1 MKKENKKGAIENK
14 RLKEIY
20 LGDEK
25 FYSYIVGKLEV
36 NVPNSRINS
45 FNICGYEEIKELF
58 GTDVTE
64 NGLFYFQEMTI
75 EVCKKDLTPRELEI
89 LGVMSVSD
97 IRLVWEDVKEPKKF
111 IEHCCKKDIKVGNNN
126 VTITLKAPSAEDDYE
141 YECEDDTCDICNV
154 CMINK
159 IASTPTDDLDTEE
172 VYFMLDMLVEIL
184 IRYNLLTKEH
194 REIDE
199 GEINVNGCTH
209 SELVQMTENII
220 TKITNIMFDYAILD

>member
-1 MKKENKKGAIENK
+1 MKKVNKKSESVNK
-14 RLKEIY
+14 KLKGIY
-20 LGDEK
+20 LGDQN
-25 FYSYIVGKLEV
+25 FYSFIIGQLEIEIPV
-36 NVPNSRINS
+36 DKIESFDVCDKSEESFIINDDEYGDFDFS
-45 FNICGYEEIKELF
+45 EMVIKI
-58 GTDVTE
+58 D
-64 NGLFYFQEMTI
+64 
-75 EVCKKDLTPRELEI
+75 KDNLTPRELEI
-89 LGVMSVSD
+89 LETMSVSD
-97 IRLVWEDVKEPKKF
+97 IGLKWEDK
-111 IEHCCKKDIKVGNNN
+111 IEHRYFKGIDGCDKEIDYDNNKII
-126 VTITLKAPSAEDDYE
+126 VTLKSPSAENDYE

-172 VYFMLDMLVEIL
+172 IYFMLDMLIEIL

-199 GEINVNGCTH
+199 GEINVNSCTH